1 MINIKKIKGFR
12 LISEIASVKLSFLSF
27 SFIFRVKRN
36 KENDPCKSPLHI
48 LKQCPGVFTPFFQM
62 EPRSPLLEWTTRTV
76 IVKFSPS
83 YLEGQDFQTVF
94 ALQPLTTAWI
104 PQRSP
109 RPSWR
114 HVALCSQYSGRC
126 LYYLE
131 RARDSSNSPGSRM
144 GQLFSETRDFMQPR
158 LANISPHQEGK
169 LSHSNA
175 FRGPNLAH
183 TVYLG
188 SQLNVDR
195 QDLNSDSWPH
205 LTCSPILSS
214 RQGGSSRQVDLGF
227 ITASLQSE
235 PQHRCDTDLERQ
247 KHTQTHTHSHMH
259 QSLTH

>member
-12 LISEIASVKLSFLSF
+12 LTSETASVKLSFLSF

-36 KENDPCKSPLHI
+36 KKNDPCKSPLHI

-62 EPRSPLLEWTTRTV
+62 EPRSPLLEYTTGTV

-94 ALQPLTTAWI
+94 SFPLTTAWI

-109 RPSWR
+109 PPSWR

-126 LYYLE
+126 LCYLE
-131 RARDSSNSPGSRM
+131 RAGDSSNSSGSRM
-144 GQLFSETRDFMQPR
+144 GQLFSETRDFIQPQ

-175 FRGPNLAH
+175 F
-183 TVYLG
+183 
-188 SQLNVDR
+188 
-195 QDLNSDSWPH
+195 
-205 LTCSPILSS
+205 
-214 RQGGSSRQVDLGF
+214 
-227 ITASLQSE
+227 
-235 PQHRCDTDLERQ
+235 
-247 KHTQTHTHSHMH
+247 
-259 QSLTH
+259 